1 MKRWFLIL
9 AIFFLLI
16 ILRHFSSK
24 KPDAVQRVLG
34 LPGAKP

>member
-1 MKRWFLIL
+1 MKRWLLVL
-9 AIFFLLI
+9 AIFILLI
-16 ILRHFSSK
+16 ILGHFSSK

>member
-1 MKRWFLIL
+1 MKRWLILL
-9 AIFFLLI
+9 AIFVLMV
-16 ILRHFSSK
+16 ILGHFSSK